1 MTSATRRDYTHVMSK
16 NPDLPSYLRPLWVR
30 VFLTLGL
37 GAWTIVEA
45 VQAHSPMW
53 MALFALATL
62 YCFWEFIVKPWRAN
76 GRPS

>member
-1 MTSATRRDYTHVMSK
+1 MAE

-30 VFLTLGL
+30 VLLTVGL
-37 GAWTIVEA
+37 GAWTIVEV
-45 VQAHSPMW
+45 VQAHSTLW

-62 YCFWEFIVKPWRAN
+62 YSLWEFIVKPWRAN